1 MDLQIEKLK
10 EKYWAGETSLAEEQ
24 ELKTYFKENPSL
36 TKEGNYF
43 TGLRKQQKIKA
54 NHSFSHPG
62 KKNYQAW
69 WSAAAAILIL
79 FTVGMFIFQN
89 NQTKDQF
96 AIEDPKEAYEITRAS
111 LLKVSEGLNK
121 GKTYSKEL
129 NKINKAKESITY

>member
-1 MDLQIEKLK
+1 MDLRIEKLK
-10 EKYWAGETSLAEEQ
+10 EKYWAGETTLAEEQ
-24 ELKTYFKENPSL
+24 ELKAYFKEHPSL
-36 TKEGNYF
+36 TKEGDYH
-43 TGLRKQQKIKA
+43 TILRNQQKVKA
-54 NHSFSHPG
+54 KHSFNHPG
-62 KKNYQAW
+62 KKNYPVW

-96 AIEDPKEAYEITRAS
+96 AVEDPQEAYEITRAT